1 VNKFCCLETWDN
13 AQMCVEETAG
23 HPGASTRLFSR
34 WNFRKSEEAD
44 RRTLVGRMVL
54 GYVHVLMKC
63 YCR

>member
-1 VNKFCCLETWDN
+1 
-13 AQMCVEETAG
+13 MCVEEMAG
-23 HPGASTRLFSR
+23 HPGASTRSFSR

-54 GYVHVLMKC
+54 GYEHVLMKG